1 MLVYFLL
8 TFFISA
14 GVAFLFNLLVHGYGN
29 FEWDLALQ
37 RGVVLGIVIPT
48 ARRFEGKR

>member
-37 RGVVLGIVIPT
+37 RALVLGIVIPT